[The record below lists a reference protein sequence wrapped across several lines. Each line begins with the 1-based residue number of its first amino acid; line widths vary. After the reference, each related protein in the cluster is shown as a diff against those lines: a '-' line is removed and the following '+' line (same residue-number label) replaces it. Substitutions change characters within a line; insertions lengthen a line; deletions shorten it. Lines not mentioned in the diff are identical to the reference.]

1 MVTGTGSFKVQLL
14 SGVTSDSTNS
24 PHPQLQIVNT
34 GTGPL
39 ALNNVTVRYWFN
51 CDCTGQ
57 SIQSW
62 VDWAGLMPS
71 GQTVSGDVVVSVV
84 PTSPGGQ
91 TDYVIYSFAGNLVL
105 QPGQSVQIQSRFNKS
120 DWSNMLQDNDWS
132 YAANT
137 AYADDLK
144 VTGYVSNGL
153 VWGSEPTAT
162 AAPALQVA
170 SAVVYPNPSTGTGTT
185 LDFTLSGG
193 ATSQVL
199 TDSSA
204 KITLGIYTTG
214 SRQIWSETLPAGTY
228 GSTGQH
234 DVYWNEKD
242 LSGSGLS
249 NGVYYLRVSVTSHGQ
264 STTSTARIL
273 ILK

>member
-1 MVTGTGSFKVQLL
+1 M
-14 SGVTSDSTNS
+14 SGITSDSTNS

-39 ALNNVTVRYWFN
+39 SLNNVTLRYWFN

-57 SIQSW
+57 AIQTW
-62 VDWAGLMPS
+62 VDWAGLIPS
-71 GQTVSGDVVVSVV
+71 GQNVTSDIKVSVV
-84 PTSPGGQ
+84 PTSQGGQ
-91 TDYVIYSFAGNLVL
+91 TDYALYTFTGNLVL
-105 QPGQSVQIQSRFNKS
+105 QPGQSLQIQSRFNKN

-132 YAANT
+132 YEANT
-137 AYADDLK
+137 AFADDLK
-144 VTGYVSNGL
+144 VTGYVNNGL

-162 AAPALQVA
+162 AAPALQVT
-170 SAVVYPNPSTGTGTT
+170 SAVAYPNPSAGSGTT

-193 ATSQVL
+193 NAGQVL

-204 KITLGIYTTG
+204 KITLTVYTTA
-214 SRQIWSETLPAGTY
+214 SRLIWSETLPAGTY
-228 GSTGQH
+228 GTTGQH

-242 LSGSGLS
+242 LSGNGMS
-249 NGVYYLRVSVTSHGQ
+249 NGVYYLKVTVISNGKT
-264 STTSTARIL
+264 TTSIARIL